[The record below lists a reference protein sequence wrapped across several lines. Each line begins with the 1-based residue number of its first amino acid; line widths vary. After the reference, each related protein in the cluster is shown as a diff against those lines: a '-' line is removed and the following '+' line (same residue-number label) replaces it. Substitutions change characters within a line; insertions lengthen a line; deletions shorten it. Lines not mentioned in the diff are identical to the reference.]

1 MSPGTEPRQSRS
13 RSPSLRPIA
22 TRPMLPRLGK
32 RHPRLRE
39 PEVDALRQAEEHRRF
54 AKEEN
59 QQAEEQGQSRILP
72 EERESDRKST
82 RLNSS
87 HSCAYR
93 MQSSACKK

>member
-39 PEVDALRQAEEHRRF
+39 PEVDALRQAEEHRRY
-54 AKEEN
+54 AQEEN
-59 QQAEEQGQSRILP
+59 QQEEEQGQSRILTA
-72 EERESDRKST
+72 ERESYT
-82 RLNSS
+82 AFALC
-87 HSCAYR
+87 HHGTAHG
-93 MQSSACKK
+93 ACKDNET